1 MDCEIQQNR
10 KEEEKMELSLEE
22 ILDWCR
28 EEKKRFW
35 EYMLYDDMRE
45 RGISQEESFAYMESI
60 FDTMEETIKTYR
72 QEKLSASGLVG
83 AEGGKMEDYAKT
95 GDMLCGSFMGEAM
108 TTALKMAESN
118 ACMRRIVAAP
128 TAGSCGVIPAV
139 LIPYYHIKKTEK
151 KEILKALYVTAG
163 IGEVIAQ
170 RASISGAEGGC
181 QAEIGSASAMAAGA
195 LVYLQ
200 GGTDE
205 QICHAAALALKGLL
219 GLVCDPVA
227 GLVEIPCVKRNVLG
241 CVNAISCA
249 DMAMAGIMSKI
260 PPNEVIDAMRE
271 VGSKMDNAFRE
282 TALGG
287 LAATRTGQEIMQKL
301 VSEEQT

>member
-1 MDCEIQQNR
+1 MNYHTLKELQDLSDTLEKETWEIVQEADM
-10 KEEEKMELSLEE
+10 EENERSASDSYEKMLLMYNAMKEA
-22 ILDWCR
+22 DAA
-28 EEKKRFW
+28 
-35 EYMLYDDMRE
+35 YDGNLR
-45 RGISQEESFAYMESI
+45 
-60 FDTMEETIKTYR
+60 
-72 QEKLSASGLVG
+72 SASKRAGGDG
-83 AEGGKMEDYAKT
+83 AKLHEYNERNKNI
-95 GDMLCGSFMGEAM
+95 CGPFMGHVMEKAIM
-108 TTALKMAESN
+108 MGESN

-139 LIPYYHIKKTEK
+139 LLPYYEMKQVPKE
-151 KEILKALYVTAG
+151 EILKALFVTGG

-200 GGTDE
+200 GGSDE

-249 DMAMAGIMSKI
+249 DMAMAGIQSRI
-260 PPNEVIDAMRE
+260 PPDEVIDAMQE
-271 VGSKMDNAFRE
+271 VGGKMDSAFRE

-287 LAATRTGQEIMQKL
+287 LAATKTGQEIMHKL
-301 VSEEQT
+301 MESEEDGTITT